1 MARNNIVFVQIR
13 ASTVTSGTTTSTEI
27 DMGPYINVGG
37 REVIGVWAPGRDSTC
52 TSDASFANKFQESAT
67 TVDSDFGD
75 ITGGGFTT
83 VTDNT
88 FSLAFD
94 VIEFP
99 VTKRYLRSYITL
111 TGGTA
116 ACLDYTGVILT
127 ARADT

>member
-37 REVIGVWAPGRDSTC
+37 REVIGVWAPGRDSTV
-52 TSDASFANKFQESAT
+52 TTDVSFANKFQESAT
-67 TVDSDFGD
+67 TVDSDFAD
-75 ITGGGFTT
+75 ITGAAFTT
-83 VTDNT
+83 LGEA
-88 FSLAFD
+88 FSLAFES
-94 VIEFP
+94 IEFA

-111 TGGTA
+111 SGTTA

-127 ARADT
+127 ARFDT